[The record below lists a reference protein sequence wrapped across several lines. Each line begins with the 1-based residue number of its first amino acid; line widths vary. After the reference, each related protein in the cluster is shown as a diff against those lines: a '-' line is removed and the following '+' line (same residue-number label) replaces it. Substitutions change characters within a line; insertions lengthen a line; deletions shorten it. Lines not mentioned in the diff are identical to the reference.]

1 MRRLV
6 MILML
11 AGLSGSPALAL
22 DDVISVT
29 LDALNDSGQ
38 SGSAT
43 LIPEGKQT
51 RVAIEL
57 SNAPSG
63 VAQPA
68 HIHLGRCDN
77 LDKAPKY
84 PLEAVKGGRSVT
96 VLPVSLDTIL
106 KERSAI
112 NIHKSAAEVQTY
124 VACGNIV
131 PLI

>member
-131 PLI
+131 PLM